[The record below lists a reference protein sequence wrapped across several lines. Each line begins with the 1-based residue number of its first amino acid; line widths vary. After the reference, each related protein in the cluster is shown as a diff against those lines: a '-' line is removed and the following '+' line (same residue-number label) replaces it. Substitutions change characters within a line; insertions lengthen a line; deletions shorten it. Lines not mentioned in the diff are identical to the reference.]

1 MNTAEAA
8 AEAGQV
14 LAASSNVLNVIA
26 AFAGGLIVVAL
37 LIWAVRLGVRAK
49 EAESPPPRPDEQP
62 TLPES
67 GPVHEERERREPNE
81 VPRASEESERL
92 NPHNLDSS
100 GTKRGED
107 QSRPRWTPGNS
118 GSFGGGGSG
127 RK

>member
-37 LIWAVRLGVRAK
+37 LIWAVRLGVKVK
-49 EAESPPPRPDEQP
+49 EAESPPPRPEEQP
-62 TLPES
+62 RLPET
-67 GPVHEERERREPNE
+67 GPVHEEREMREPNE
-81 VPRASEESERL
+81 VPHTSEEGVRID
-92 NPHNLDSS
+92 PHNLDPS
-100 GTKRGED
+100 GSKRGED
-107 QSRPRWTPGNS
+107 QTRPRWSS
-118 GSFGGGGSG
+118 GSGGSG

>member
-8 AEAGQV
+8 DAGQV

-37 LIWAVRLGVRAK
+37 LIWAVRLGVRTK
-49 EAESPPPRPDEQP
+49 EAESPPPSPDEQP
-62 TLPES
+62 RLPES
-67 GPVHEERERREPNE
+67 GPVREEREQRAPNE
-81 VPRASEESERL
+81 VPPATEEGERL
-92 NPHNLDSS
+92 NPHNLHAS

-107 QSRPRWTPGNS
+107 QTRPRWSPGNS
-118 GSFGGGGSG
+118 GSFGSGGSG